1 MEQKKTRLFLLG
13 LGFWIILLNLN
24 QIEWKGDYKEYLA
37 QKLIEAV
44 TPLGNY
50 LQEENGENLITPLLS
65 FVETQRDIE
74 YAIESPVPQMEIDAS
89 WLLED
94 DSIPWFVEEESRQ
107 EELVTV
113 TSDEMLPVK
122 KQEISAL
129 LLQSPEYVRT
139 NFFTVDPTTALD
151 DRFLDY
157 ASLLK
162 TDMSV
167 RNKTPKVLIYHTHS
181 QEGFLDSVAGED
193 ETTIV
198 GVGEYLSKLLSQQY
212 GLEVIHHVAYYDL
225 ESRDYAYSL
234 AAKDLEQVLEEH
246 PDIDVMI
253 DLHRD
258 AVKEGNRLVTQV
270 DGKTMARFMF
280 FNGMSYTGQRGNL
293 TSLAN
298 PYIQENLAFSF
309 QLKLM
314 AEEYYPGLTR
324 KTYIKGYRYNM
335 HYRPRSLLIELGGQT
350 NTLEEAMNSCDIL
363 AWLIASVLLGEYPQ
377 GL

>member
-1 MEQKKTRLFLLG
+1 M
-13 LGFWIILLNLN
+13 
-24 QIEWKGDYKEYLA
+24 EWKGDYKEYLA

>member
-1 MEQKKTRLFLLG
+1 
-13 LGFWIILLNLN
+13 
-24 QIEWKGDYKEYLA
+24 
-37 QKLIEAV
+37 
-44 TPLGNY
+44 
-50 LQEENGENLITPLLS
+50 
-65 FVETQRDIE
+65 
-74 YAIESPVPQMEIDAS
+74 
-89 WLLED
+89 
-94 DSIPWFVEEESRQ
+94 
-107 EELVTV
+107 
-113 TSDEMLPVK
+113 
-122 KQEISAL
+122 
-129 LLQSPEYVRT
+129 
-139 NFFTVDPTTALD
+139 
-151 DRFLDY
+151 
-157 ASLLK
+157 
-162 TDMSV
+162 MSV

-234 AAKDLEQVLEEH
+234 AAKDLEKVLEEH

-363 AWLIASVLLGEYPQ
+363 ACLIASVLLGEYPQ